1 MWADICS
8 EIGNLSVSLLK
19 GKSPKDN
26 LKPYVATERG
36 PDYQVAN
43 VGVYLQAPDPGQ
55 GVCPAARRG
64 HFHLNRGPSVPGGV
78 TLATVKAI
86 VPAGSECEKERRSK
100 SRSASN

>member
-1 MWADICS
+1 MA
-8 EIGNLSVSLLK
+8 
-19 GKSPKDN
+19 P
-26 LKPYVATERG
+26 ARG
-36 PDYQVAN
+36 PEDQEAN
-43 VGVYLQAPDPGQ
+43 VGVYLLAPDPGQ

-100 SRSASN
+100 SRSPSN